1 MGSGAGGDPGDVWT
15 GRERSG
21 RGEDELAA
29 FRPGRLF
36 SSAQYGRDRGPPRP
50 SPCGW
55 GGGFWSAAPGSHT
68 SSITPE
74 TPPSFKRQRRDHS
87 ARTPPSQP
95 PQEEDEDE
103 DGLWRE
109 KICLNA
115 HSASKKATFKV

>member
-21 RGEDELAA
+21 RREDEDHLTLAA

-55 GGGFWSAAPGSHT
+55 GGVLVSGARVSHVLHHPGDT
-68 SSITPE
+68 
-74 TPPSFKRQRRDHS
+74 
-87 ARTPPSQP
+87 AV
-95 PQEEDEDE
+95 
-103 DGLWRE
+103 L
-109 KICLNA
+109 
-115 HSASKKATFKV
+115 